1 MKNIL
6 LVFVSSIIFTACKK
20 DQTENL
26 PSFHAP
32 CDNISGLCEITGTL
46 QKQGITYYMYG
57 THVISGYA
65 LRSDLVSLDDFI
77 NRNVTITGY
86 KIDGYPVD
94 GGPVYIEVTD
104 LVCDIMD

>member
-1 MKNIL
+1 
-6 LVFVSSIIFTACKK
+6 
-20 DQTENL
+20 
-26 PSFHAP
+26 
-32 CDNISGLCEITGTL
+32 
-46 QKQGITYYMYG
+46 MYG

-65 LRSDLVSLDDFI
+65 LRSDLVILDDFI